1 MVCLCGSHTLDRYVF
16 CRFCPCKLVDLFIS
30 YWIYRW
36 QPIWL
41 LPEPDCSIETLEKQ
55 TKLTSIKYY
64 TMKLRVTVLGAGF
77 GGLELSTILSE
88 TMGDRLD
95 LTLIDQ
101 NDSFFFGF
109 SKLDVMFGRK
119 SPNAVKIPYS
129 SVVKTGVTFRKETI
143 IAIDPVS
150 KTVTTNNGKYEADVL
165 VVALGANYDF
175 TATPGLT
182 TWGNEFYSF
191 SGAEKLRG
199 VIPQF
204 TKGHAVVGVCSA
216 PFKCPPAPSEAA
228 LMLHDYLVSH
238 GVRDACSISL
248 VIPFGLP
255 IPPSPDSSTALLKA
269 FEERNIRFIPQRR
282 VSSVDENKRVILD
295 DGTELPCDLLLGIPK
310 HVAPD
315 VVLQS
320 GLAENGWIPVD
331 RANLRTKFPNVY
343 AIGDVTSVG
352 TPKAGVFAEGAAK
365 IAAASIMAVFNGIE
379 NNTPYTGAGS
389 CYIEFGKGQVAR
401 VDVDFFSGPKPF
413 GIHHEASAALVVD
426 KEHFGSSRKTRWFGR

>member
-1 MVCLCGSHTLDRYVF
+1 
-16 CRFCPCKLVDLFIS
+16 
-30 YWIYRW
+30 
-36 QPIWL
+36 
-41 LPEPDCSIETLEKQ
+41 
-55 TKLTSIKYY
+55 
-64 TMKLRVTVLGAGF
+64 MKLRVTVLGAGF
-77 GGLELSTILSE
+77 GGLELSSILSE
-88 TMGDRLD
+88 TIGDQLD

-109 SKLDVMFGRK
+109 SKLDVMFGHK
-119 SPNAVKIPYS
+119 SSNAVKIPYS
-129 SVVKTGVTFRKETI
+129 SVVKRGVTFLKETI

-182 TWGNEFYSF
+182 TWGNEYYSF
-191 SGAEKLRG
+191 SGAEKLRD

-228 LMLHDYLVSH
+228 LMLHDYLVSR

-255 IPPSPDSSTALLKA
+255 IPPSPDSSKALLKA
-269 FEERNIRFIPQRR
+269 FEERNIRFIPQRK

-315 VVLQS
+315 IVLQS
-320 GLAENGWIPVD
+320 GLAENGWIPVE
-331 RANLRTKFPNVY
+331 RANLCTKFPNVY

-365 IAAASIMAVFNGIE
+365 IAAASIIAEFIGKE
-379 NNTPYTGAGS
+379 HRTPYTGAGS
-389 CYIEFGKGQVAR
+389 CYLEFGNGRVAR

-413 GIHHEASAALVVD
+413 GIHHEASTALAVD
-426 KEHFGSSRKTRWFGR
+426 KEHFGSSRIARWFGS